1 MNLSPQPGSENY
13 DLYKTL
19 ASPPSEKDFDSQS
32 SILGSVSSVITTI
45 GPPEDSQVIHS
56 RGSSDITSDLD
67 TSQDSIIPDEIN
79 ELAPAQTSK
88 INRKMKDLEPI
99 KIGRVTRNNNNNG
112 VVVETK
118 IESPVIRSYTRK
130 RKIIKEEEEIKP
142 KEISELVP
150 PITLTNSES
159 TINEIEY
166 KIKNKFSKSWYNEE
180 EEEEDNSHDKPEDLK
195 SRVEDDEEKPSVKLV
210 LKKKGSIFKSRALV
224 PDSDGGSKKRHVY
237 KHKWDDDTK
246 DKTISVENPLNLKST
261 NDSYYE
267 EDFDNEGESSQL
279 KRVIQNKIV
288 PDDEEDDIASVK
300 CAKKV
305 KRFYTVVRNVKKA
318 HQIQEIGEFQ
328 EMDDDVEYILDAL
341 QPHNPLSTRCLSAI
355 QLAQKCMTPAFR
367 MHVRAHGTVTKF
379 FKALNDANKDQSLG
393 LCTST
398 IMFVLS
404 QDTLNMDLDRDSL
417 ELMLNLLESDV
428 CHKNALDDCGLTK
441 QQIDR
446 NKQKVR
452 ELCEEIKKLGKAQ
465 HLNLDNIAVGT
476 LAMETLLSLTSK
488 RAGEWFKEELRQLG
502 GLEHIIKTICEC
514 CRQISDYVVDWTDG
528 LLEKLRKIE
537 RCLRV
542 LENVTQMNE
551 QNQEYILNYNNGD
564 AVNTLVKL
572 YKLCDSEIALYPTT
586 DLTEKDYPGV
596 AIREALV
603 PTLKVLINLT
613 HSFNEASIGCVILG
627 GKTGLIDTSLH
638 LLLQAPNYV
647 PERCIFELS
656 ILVLLLLINL
666 TLHTIPNRTLI
677 MEANAPSD
685 FGNQFVKIPAIK
697 ALVQYFYKCDE
708 MAR

>member
-19 ASPPSEKDFDSQS
+19 ASPTPSEKDFDSQS
-32 SILGSVSSVITTI
+32 SILGSVSSVITTV
-45 GPPEDSQVIHS
+45 GLPEDSRVIHS

-67 TSQDSIIPDEIN
+67 TSQDSIVPDESI
-79 ELAPAQTSK
+79 ELAQTSTETFTSK
-88 INRKMKDLEPI
+88 KFNRKMKDLEKSPPI

-112 VVVETK
+112 VLVETK

-130 RKIIKEEEEIKP
+130 RKIIKEVVEEESQEEEEIKSQ
-142 KEISELVP
+142 ISEVV
-150 PITLTNSES
+150 PITLKNPEPNV
-159 TINEIEY
+159 NEIEY
-166 KIKNKFSKSWYNEE
+166 KIKNKFSKSWYNHDE
-180 EEEEDNSHDKPEDLK
+180 NSHDKTDLR
-195 SRVEDDEEKPSVKLV
+195 SRVEQLDDKNLSEHDDDEQKPSVNLV

-224 PDSDGGSKKRHVY
+224 PDSDGNSKKRHVY

-246 DKTISVENPLNLKST
+246 DKTISVENPMNSKST

-279 KRVIQNKIV
+279 KRIVQNKIV
-288 PDDEEDDIASVK
+288 PDEEEDDDITSVK

-393 LCTST
+393 LCTAT

-428 CHKNALDDCGLTK
+428 SHKNALDDCGLTE
-441 QQIDR
+441 QQLQR

-514 CRQISDYVVDWTDG
+514 CRQISDYVVDWTDA

-551 QNQEYILNYNNGD
+551 QNQEYILHYNNGD

-586 DLTEKDYPGV
+586 DSTEKDYPGV

-627 GKTGLIDTSLH
+627 GKPGLIDTSLH

-656 ILVLLLLINL
+656 ILV
-666 TLHTIPNRTLI
+666 
-677 MEANAPSD
+677 SD
-685 FGNQFVKIPAIK
+685 FFLIIFFV
-697 ALVQYFYKCDE
+697 
-708 MAR
+708 